1 MFKKLL
7 VAFGALLC
15 ISTLSFATDLLAFYT
30 NGKLTE
36 NSPGVKVLSLDEKKQ
51 VKGGYVFKYESFKNK
66 STFESEVHMI
76 LGLSPQE
83 ANYIRSGK
91 GICTVGQS
99 SCSNPSLDRL
109 VAYKQ
114 ITYDSLS
121 FFPMYIVKRKI
132 QYSRYGQAFVV
143 FSYGVG
149 AMGLNGNK
157 YKFNSTSNHLL
168 LNNNMVM
175 KEVRAKYQ
183 SYIESAM
190 GGYNPRVF

>member
-1 MFKKLL
+1 MFKKIFVILSL
-7 VAFGALLC
+7 
-15 ISTLSFATDLLAFYT
+15 STFIINLSFATDLLAFYT

-83 ANYIRSGK
+83 ANYIRSGE

>member
-1 MFKKLL
+1 MIKKIF
-7 VAFGALLC
+7 VALSL
-15 ISTLSFATDLLAFYT
+15 STFLTSLSFAEDLLAFYT

-36 NSPGVKVLSLDEKKQ
+36 NSPGVKVLSLDEKKN

-121 FFPMYIVKRKI
+121 FYPMYIVKRKI
-132 QYSRYGQAFVV
+132 EYSRYGKPFVV
-143 FSYGVG
+143 FTYGVG
-149 AMGLNGNK
+149 AMDLKGNK
-157 YKFNSTSNHLL
+157 YKYNSTSNHLL
-168 LNNNMVM
+168 LNYNSVIR
-175 KEVRAKYQ
+175 EVRAKYQ
-183 SYIESAM
+183 SYIESSM
-190 GGYNPRVF
+190 GGYNPGLF

>member
-1 MFKKLL
+1 MIKKIF
-7 VAFGALLC
+7 VALSL
-15 ISTLSFATDLLAFYT
+15 STLFSILSFASDLLADLT
-30 NGKLTE
+30 NGKLAE
-36 NSPGVKVLSLDEKKQ
+36 NSPGVKVLSLEEKKS
-51 VKGGYVFKYESFKNK
+51 VKGGYVFRYESFKNA

>member
-1 MFKKLL
+1 MFKKIFI
-7 VAFGALLC
+7 VFSVSALF
-15 ISTLSFATDLLAFYT
+15 STLSFATDLLAFYS

-36 NSPGVKVLSLDEKKQ
+36 KSPGVKVLSLDEKKK
-51 VKGGYVFKYESFKNK
+51 VKGGYVFQYESFKNK

-83 ANYIRSGK
+83 ASYIRSGK
-91 GICTVGQS
+91 GICAVGQS
-99 SCSNPSLDRL
+99 SCSNPSVDRL

-143 FSYGVG
+143 FNYGVG
-149 AMGLNGNK
+149 AMDLNGNK
-157 YKFNSTSNHLL
+157 YKFNSTSSHLL
-168 LNNNMVM
+168 LNYNQVIR
-175 KEVRAKYQ
+175 EVRAKYQ
-183 SYIESAM
+183 SYIESSM
-190 GGYNPRVF
+190 GGYNPGLF

>member
-36 NSPGVKVLSLDEKKQ
+36 NSPGVSVLSLDEKKQ